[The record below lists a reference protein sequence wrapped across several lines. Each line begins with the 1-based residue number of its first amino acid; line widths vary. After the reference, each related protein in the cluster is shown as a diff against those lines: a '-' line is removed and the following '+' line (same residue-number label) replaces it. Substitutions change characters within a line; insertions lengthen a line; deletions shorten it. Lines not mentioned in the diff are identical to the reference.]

1 MNRARIILAMAVSYF
16 LFAILLNSVGTVI
29 LQSIHSFGITKAQAA
44 TLEAFKDLPIAIVSF
59 LVASVIPRVGFKI
72 ALTAVLAGVA
82 LICSITPMVAEF
94 WILKLVF
101 ACVGAA
107 FAVVKVSVYALVGQ
121 VTEGSN
127 QHSSLLNFI
136 EGVFMLGVLGGYW
149 IFAAFIDSGDNSL
162 GWLNVY
168 FVLAVLSA
176 FTAFIVWVSPIA
188 KPEPTQATESSV
200 SAFMAMLK
208 LVAKPLVLVF
218 VISAFLYVLIEQSI
232 GTWLPTF
239 NNEIL
244 SLPVNISVQITS
256 VFAACL
262 ALGRLGAGIVLTKVH
277 WYVVLNV
284 CLAAMAGLVILT
296 LPMTEGI
303 EKTLISSLFDAPL
316 VAFLM
321 PLIGLFM
328 APIYPVIN
336 SVMLSSLPTTQH
348 ASMTGLI
355 VVFSALGGSTGSM
368 ITGLVFQHFGGQQ
381 AFYGAL
387 IPMLVIAVCLYFF
400 KSMSESSQSNHAHTP
415 SQQKVS

>member
-1 MNRARIILAMAVSYF
+1 MNRARIILAMAASYF

-29 LQSIHSFGITKAQAA
+29 LQSIHSFNISKAEAA

-59 LVASVIPRVGFKI
+59 LVASFIPRVGFKI
-72 ALTAVLAGVA
+72 ALTLVLVLVSLVCA
-82 LICSITPMVAEF
+82 LTPIIAEF
-94 WILKLVF
+94 WVLKLVF
-101 ACVGAA
+101 AAVGAA

-136 EGVFMLGVLGGYW
+136 EGIFMLGVLGGYW
-149 IFAAFIDSGDNSL
+149 VFAAFIDTSTLEPS
-162 GWLNVY
+162 WLDVY

-176 FTAFIVWVSPIA
+176 ITAFIVWISPIA
-188 KPEPTQATESSV
+188 KPERQQVTESPLQ
-200 SAFMAMLK
+200 AFLSMLK

-244 SLPVNISVQITS
+244 ALPVDISVQITS

-262 ALGRLGAGIVLTKVH
+262 ALGRLGAGAILTKVH
-277 WYVVLNV
+277 WYIVLNV
-284 CLAAMAGLVILT
+284 CVFAMASLVLLT
-296 LPMTEGI
+296 LPMTELVDQAPI
-303 EKTLISSLFDAPL
+303 DSLFDAPL

-348 ASMTGLI
+348 AAMTGLI

-368 ITGLVFQHFGGQQ
+368 ITGIVFEQFGGQQ

-387 IPMLVIAVCLYFF
+387 VPMAIIVVCLFFF
-400 KSMSESSQSNHAHTP
+400 KTMSDSTKLAQDKANLQHE
-415 SQQKVS
+415 VS

>member
-1 MNRARIILAMAVSYF
+1 MNRARIILAMAASYF

-29 LQSIHSFGITKAQAA
+29 LQSIHSFNISKAEAA

-59 LVASVIPRVGFKI
+59 LVASFIPRVGFKI
-72 ALTAVLAGVA
+72 ALTLVLVLVSLVCA
-82 LICSITPMVAEF
+82 LTPIIAEF
-94 WILKLVF
+94 WVLKLVF
-101 ACVGAA
+101 AAVGSA

-149 IFAAFIDSGDNSL
+149 VFAAFIDSSTL
-162 GWLNVY
+162 EPSWLDVY

-176 FTAFIVWVSPIA
+176 ITAFIVWVSPIA
-188 KPEPTQATESSV
+188 KPERQQVTESPLQ
-200 SAFMAMLK
+200 AFLSMLK

-244 SLPVNISVQITS
+244 ALPVDISVQITS

-262 ALGRLGAGIVLTKVH
+262 ALGRLGAGAILTKVH
-277 WYVVLNV
+277 WYIVLNV
-284 CLAAMAGLVILT
+284 CVFAMAALVLLT
-296 LPMTEGI
+296 LPMTELVDQAPI
-303 EKTLISSLFDAPL
+303 DSLFDAPL

-348 ASMTGLI
+348 AAMTGLI

-368 ITGLVFQHFGGQQ
+368 ITGIVFEQFGGQQ

-387 IPMLVIAVCLYFF
+387 VPMAIIVVCLFFF
-400 KSMSESSQSNHAHTP
+400 KIMSDSTKLAQDKANLQHE
-415 SQQKVS
+415 VS

>member
-1 MNRARIILAMAVSYF
+1 MNRARIILAMAASYF

-29 LQSIHSFGITKAQAA
+29 LQSIHSFNISKAEAA

-59 LVASVIPRVGFKI
+59 LVASFIPRVGFKI
-72 ALTAVLAGVA
+72 ALTLVLVLVSLVCA
-82 LICSITPMVAEF
+82 LTPIIAEF
-94 WILKLVF
+94 WVLKLVF
-101 ACVGAA
+101 AAVGSA

-136 EGVFMLGVLGGYW
+136 EGVFMLGVLVVIGCLLLLLT
-149 IFAAFIDSGDNSL
+149 AAPWAQLD
-162 GWLNVY
+162 VY

-176 FTAFIVWVSPIA
+176 ITAFIVWVSPIA
-188 KPEPTQATESSV
+188 KPERQQVTESPLQ
-200 SAFMAMLK
+200 AFLSMLK

-244 SLPVNISVQITS
+244 ALPVDISVQITS

-262 ALGRLGAGIVLTKVH
+262 ALGRLGAGAILTKVH
-277 WYVVLNV
+277 WYIVLNV
-284 CLAAMAGLVILT
+284 CVFAMAALVLLT
-296 LPMTEGI
+296 LPMTELVDQAPI
-303 EKTLISSLFDAPL
+303 DSLFDAPL

-348 ASMTGLI
+348 AAMTGLI

-368 ITGLVFQHFGGQQ
+368 ITGIVFEQFGGQQ

-387 IPMLVIAVCLYFF
+387 VPMAIIVVCLFFF
-400 KSMSESSQSNHAHTP
+400 KIMSDSTKLAQDKANLQHE
-415 SQQKVS
+415 VS

>member
-1 MNRARIILAMAVSYF
+1 MNRARIILAMAASYF

-29 LQSIHSFGITKAQAA
+29 LQSIHSFNVSKAEAA

-59 LVASVIPRVGFKI
+59 LVASFIPRVGFKI
-72 ALTAVLAGVA
+72 ALTLVLVLVSLVCA
-82 LICSITPMVAEF
+82 LTPIIAEF
-94 WILKLVF
+94 WVLKLVF
-101 ACVGAA
+101 AAVGSA

-149 IFAAFIDSGDNSL
+149 VFAAFIDTSTLEPS
-162 GWLNVY
+162 WLHVY

-176 FTAFIVWVSPIA
+176 ITAFIVWISPIA
-188 KPEPTQATESSV
+188 KPERQQVTESPLQ
-200 SAFMAMLK
+200 AFLSMLK

-244 SLPVNISVQITS
+244 ALPVDISVQITS

-262 ALGRLGAGIVLTKVH
+262 ALGRLGAGAILTKVH
-277 WYVVLNV
+277 WYIVLNV
-284 CLAAMAGLVILT
+284 CVFAMAALVLLT
-296 LPMTEGI
+296 LPMTELVDQTPI
-303 EKTLISSLFDAPL
+303 QSLFDAPL

-348 ASMTGLI
+348 AAMTGLI

-368 ITGLVFQHFGGQQ
+368 ITGIVFEQFGGQQ

-387 IPMLVIAVCLYFF
+387 VPMAIIVVCLFFF
-400 KSMSESSQSNHAHTP
+400 KIMSDSTKLAQDKANLQHE
-415 SQQKVS
+415 VS